1 MFQKLNDKLEG
12 ILEKGDH
19 LYSPRFCDI
28 AMEEVYSST
37 EELSRAGYNE
47 CTYIKSDN
55 WDVRGKSLD
64 QYHML
69 FAAAPK
75 KPIFEVEITETSQK
89 TFKVLAKNASE
100 AEYIAEQ
107 RYYDPHNYDYVLK
120 PDDLVATEFHAV
132 AEGGER
138 S

>member
-1 MFQKLNDKLEG
+1 MFSKLNDKLEG

-28 AMEEVYSST
+28 AMEEVFAT
-37 EELSRAGYNE
+37 TKELTDAGYNE
-47 CTYIKSDN
+47 CTYIKSEN

-89 TFKVLAKNASE
+89 TFLVMANDAKE
-100 AEYIAEQ
+100 AESIAHD

-120 PDDLVATEFHAV
+120 PEDLVDTEFRV
-132 AEGGER
+132 IDEGR
-138 S
+138 